1 MRRRAA
7 GFGIAGPEKQL
18 KGGRRI
24 SLHLGLSVSEIL
36 LTKPHIFP
44 LASRKPVLGVT
55 IPVYQ
60 IDQMIEP

>member
-1 MRRRAA
+1 MRSRAA
-7 GFGIAGPEKQL
+7 RFGIAGPEEQP

-24 SLHLGLSVSEIL
+24 SFHLGLSVSEIL

-44 LASRKPVLGVT
+44 LASRTPVLGGT

-60 IDQMIEP
+60 TDQMVEP